1 MPLIP
6 LQALLTHT
14 SARDFRHSRGSMTH
28 ALVRS
33 LFLSPGSWCIQGFV
47 LPTKSLL
54 FIQAVKVCNQI
65 PLAFKVKFPGVA
77 QSLSWIPSLGNLLW
91 ALEPLQQ
98 CENFF
103 GIIVLQIVGHL
114 LSSSVVELM
123 ANFFKRTYAT
133 RSTSQVCC
141 SQNPCPC
148 IRHCWQVL
156 LQKTVKGRSGADSCL
171 I

>member
-1 MPLIP
+1 M
-6 LQALLTHT
+6 THT
-14 SARDFRHSRGSMTH
+14 SARDFRHSRGSLTH

-33 LFLSPGSWCIQGFV
+33 LFLSPGSWCMQGFV

-98 CENFF
+98 YENFF
-103 GIIVLQIVGHL
+103 GIIVLQFVGHL

-133 RSTSQVCC
+133 CSISQVCC
-141 SQNPCPC
+141 SQNPYPC
-148 IRHCWQVL
+148 IRHC
-156 LQKTVKGRSGADSCL
+156 
-171 I
+171 